1 MVTKAEQKETRKKR
15 LQDLHVIMLQG
26 QEHKG
31 TTLALEEIGAL
42 AGRPGKAS
50 KSSVLSDVLG
60 LVSQGLVEVLDVPT
74 RKYKAVV
81 HEPE

>member
-1 MVTKAEQKETRKKR
+1 MVTKAEQKEAREKR
-15 LQDLHVIMLQG
+15 LRAMYVVMLQG

-31 TTLALEEIGAL
+31 TTLTIEEIGTL
-42 AGRPGKAS
+42 AGRPGKAN
-50 KSSVLSDVLG
+50 KSSVRVDLCELARRG
-60 LVSQGLVEVLDVPT
+60 EVVILDIPT